1 LRRYTKGGI
10 EALRSVRAA
19 SIDMPIIALT
29 ASVEPDELQVEP
41 GICCLTRHEGR
52 VESLLPPYTR
62 GSASLGGL
70 GVSLVPP

>member
-1 LRRYTKGGI
+1 
-10 EALRSVRAA
+10 
-19 SIDMPIIALT
+19 MPIIALT